1 VSEAG
6 SRGESPDPSVED
18 RPESAVTVAV
28 MNYNGRDVIGP
39 TLEILTGMTGDDT
52 HLMVVDNGSTDGSP
66 DWVKE
71 NFPGIPV
78 HVISQDG
85 SLSRAR
91 NWALDHAPTRYV
103 FLCDNDLHVDAGC
116 LDELLTVLTGGEDVL
131 AVTPRMVYLED
142 PSRIHNEV
150 GRVHYL
156 GVSGE
161 SARGRSV
168 EELPPGGP
176 EPTIPGG
183 IALVDRRLARE
194 LGGFDLQ
201 YDHGWGMDAEYY
213 IRGLQRGMRCLHAS
227 RALTRHPVPAHG
239 SGRAEAQIHNR
250 YRFLLTLY
258 RGRTLLLMAPPL
270 LAFEV
275 ALLGLFTFQGLL
287 GDWVGAVRRVISR
300 RRELGE
306 VRERVQAAR
315 REPDRIYL
323 EGTGFSAGGPFG
335 RSGLIQTAGR
345 VADVVFGTW
354 WAVFGRF
361 C

>member
-1 VSEAG
+1 MSPGRDDRAG
-6 SRGESPDPSVED
+6 D
-18 RPESAVTVAV
+18 AVTVAV
-28 MNYNGRDVIGP
+28 MNFNGRRVIGP
-39 TLEILTGMTGDDT
+39 TLEILTGLVADDV

-71 NFPGIPV
+71 HFPGIPV
-78 HVISQDG
+78 HLVSRDG

-91 NWALDHAPTRYV
+91 NWALENAPTRYV
-103 FLCDNDLHVDAGC
+103 FLCDNDLHLDEGC
-116 LDELLTVLTGGEDVL
+116 LEELLAARAGADDVL
-131 AVTPRMVYLED
+131 AVTPRMVHLED
-142 PSRIHNEV
+142 PSRIHNDV

-161 SARGRSV
+161 SARGRRV
-168 EELPPGGP
+168 EELPPGEP

-194 LGGFDLQ
+194 LGGFDLG

-227 RALTRHPVPAHG
+227 RALTRHPIPAHG
-239 SGRAEAQIHNR
+239 TGRAEAQIHNR

-270 LAFEV
+270 LLFELG
-275 ALLGLFTFQGLL
+275 LLGLFTVQGLL
-287 GDWVGAVRRVISR
+287 GSWFRAVGRVLSSR
-300 RRELGE
+300 SELGE
-306 VRERVQAAR
+306 LRRRIQAAR
-315 REPDRIYL
+315 TEADRVYL
-323 EGTGFSAGGPFG
+323 EGSGFSAGGPFG
-335 RSGLIQTAGR
+335 NSPLMQAVGR
-345 VADVVFGTW
+345 MADFVFGSW